1 MDKPEDTEPLNDTSD
16 TKARSPLTAMLLTC
30 VSPGLGYMYVGE
42 LMRGL
47 ALNLALVVSVALL
60 VASFGYFDFFLLAP
74 LAVLVLTWVVVVAG
88 AMLSVRK
95 RVRQL
100 GSDYE
105 TQSYN
110 HWTMYALVALVTY
123 LLPLVL
129 VGVFS
134 HRHIWSL
141 TTVEGP
147 AMYPNVQAGDTVLLR
162 QTPMETSAP
171 EAGDLVAIRAP
182 GESRRILRVVATPG
196 RTISLTG
203 KTPLVDGRPVK
214 QYPLPT
220 DWQAPTSLDA
230 RPGYRLLVEVN
241 GSARYIISEAPEGEF
256 GPELDSTMLNEGQY
270 FLLADHRSQPDSGA
284 SFLIRDSRHFGAV
297 RREDVAGSPAYVAW
311 STDPASGNIR
321 WKRIG
326 LRIQ

>member
-1 MDKPEDTEPLNDTSD
+1 LIDEAETQ
-16 TKARSPLTAMLLTC
+16 ARSPLTAVLLTLL
-30 VSPGLGYMYVGE
+30 SPGLGYMYVGE
-42 LMRGL
+42 LLRGV

-60 VASFGYFDFFLLAP
+60 VAGFGVFDFFLFSP
-74 LAVLVLTWVVVVAG
+74 LAVLLVTWIVVIVAS
-88 AMLSVRK
+88 AIDVRS
-95 RVRQL
+95 RAQQL
-100 GSDYE
+100 GSDY
-105 TQSYN
+105 TTRSYN
-110 HWTMYALVALVTY
+110 HWTTYALAALVTY

-141 TTVEGP
+141 TTVDDP
-147 AMYPNVQAGDTVLLR
+147 AMYPNVQAGDTVLIRKQPLKAD
-162 QTPMETSAP
+162 PP
-171 EAGDLVAIRAP
+171 KAGDLVAIRGP
-182 GESRRILRVVATPG
+182 EESRRILRVVATPG
-196 RTISLTG
+196 RTVSLAG

-214 QYPLPT
+214 QYPLPS

-256 GPELDSTMLNEGQY
+256 GPELDSTMLNQGQY
-270 FLLADHRSQPDSGA
+270 FLLADHRSQPDAGA

-297 RREDVAGSPAYVAW
+297 RREDFAGTPAYVAW
-311 STDPASGNIR
+311 SADPDSGNIR

-326 LRIQ
+326 LQIQ